1 MIAVSSFEDSS
12 NGEEVAEMAEKI
24 RLEDRE
30 CPLSATLGLVG
41 EWWTLLILHDAFD
54 GYTRFDQFQ
63 ENLGIS
69 SSLLT
74 SRLKRLVTSGLLE
87 RRQYQTN
94 PPRHEYV
101 LTELGRSLRPVI
113 VVLAGWGN
121 ARLAPG
127 ERSMVLV
134 DGETGVEAE
143 PVVVDRATGRRLDGP
158 DFVFTAGPAASKPF
172 RDRYQGRPSPRRT
185 ATRRP
190 RSRAAR
196 AATGA

>member
-1 MIAVSSFEDSS
+1 L
-12 NGEEVAEMAEKI
+12 AEKI

-74 SRLKRLVTSGLLE
+74 SRLKRLVASGLFE
-87 RRQYQTN
+87 RRQYQAN
-94 PPRHEYV
+94 PARYEYI

-113 VVLAGWGN
+113 VVLAAWGN
-121 ARLAPG
+121 ARLAPD

-134 DGETGVEAE
+134 DADTGVEADA
-143 PVVVDRATGRRLDGP
+143 VVVDRATGRSLDGA

-172 RDRYQGRPSPRRT
+172 RDRYGERPEPRQP
-185 ATRRP
+185 A
-190 RSRAAR
+190 RSRR
-196 AATGA
+196 RQGGIR

>member
-1 MIAVSSFEDSS
+1 MVER
-12 NGEEVAEMAEKI
+12 I

-30 CPLSATLGLVG
+30 CPLSSTLGLVG

-63 ENLGIS
+63 ANLGIS

-74 SRLKRLVTSGLLE
+74 GRLKRLVASGLLE
-87 RRQYQTN
+87 RRQYQAH
-94 PPRHEYV
+94 PPRYEYV

-121 ARLAPG
+121 ARIAPD

-134 DGETGVEAE
+134 DAQTGAEAE
-143 PVVVDRATGRRLDGP
+143 PVVVDRATGRRIDGP
-158 DFVFTAGPAASKPF
+158 DYVFTAGPAASKPF
-172 RDRYQGRPSPRRT
+172 RDRYEGRPQPSNPARRSPRR
-185 ATRRP
+185 AASRRRRDP
-190 RSRAAR
+190 PP
-196 AATGA
+196 

>member
-1 MIAVSSFEDSS
+1 
-12 NGEEVAEMAEKI
+12 MAEKI

-63 ENLGIS
+63 DNLGIS

-74 SRLKRLVTSGLLE
+74 SRLRRLVASGILE
-87 RRQYQTN
+87 RRRYQNN

-101 LTELGRSLRPVI
+101 LTELGRSLRPVV
-113 VVLAGWGN
+113 VVLAAWGN
-121 ARLAPG
+121 SRLLPE

-134 DGETGVEAE
+134 DADTGVEAE
-143 PVVVDRATGRRLDGP
+143 PVVVDRGTGRRVDGA
-158 DFVFTAGPAASKPF
+158 DFVFSAGPAASKPF
-172 RDRYQGRPSPRRT
+172 RERYEGRPRPKSRAVRKPG
-185 ATRRP
+185 RP
-190 RSRAAR
+190 R
-196 AATGA
+196 G